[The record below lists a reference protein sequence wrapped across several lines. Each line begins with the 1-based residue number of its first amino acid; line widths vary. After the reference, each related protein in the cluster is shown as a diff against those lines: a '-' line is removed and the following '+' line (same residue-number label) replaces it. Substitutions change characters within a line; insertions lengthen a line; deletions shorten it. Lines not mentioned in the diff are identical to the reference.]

1 MNTASHYCVR
11 MPSDDDTFYMDN
23 CRGDCV
29 ATCTKTVPLN
39 WAEKQKQNKRR
50 DYYEQQKKRSTEME
64 REDMKHEH
72 MEQVLL
78 STEEIV
84 SPKKS
89 RPGRTVNGCELGIT
103 CTVAIANTVFH
114 QQWKLAKAQE
124 EQTKTSVATMMML
137 KTFNDTYLIR

>member
-1 MNTASHYCVR
+1 
-11 MPSDDDTFYMDN
+11 
-23 CRGDCV
+23 
-29 ATCTKTVPLN
+29 
-39 WAEKQKQNKRR
+39 
-50 DYYEQQKKRSTEME
+50 ME
-64 REDMKHEH
+64 RENMKREDMKHEH

-84 SPKKS
+84 LL
-89 RPGRTVNGCELGIT
+89 TVNGCELGIT

-137 KTFNDTYLIR
+137 KTFDDTYLIRLLPKTKKGIALHDFRDY

>member
-1 MNTASHYCVR
+1 

-39 WAEKQKQNKRR
+39 WAKKQKQNKRR
-50 DYYEQQKKRSTEME
+50 DYYEQQKKQSAEME

-89 RPGRTVNGCELGIT
+89 RPGRTVNGCELRIT
-103 CTVAIANTVFH
+103 CTVAIANNVFH

>member
-1 MNTASHYCVR
+1 
-11 MPSDDDTFYMDN
+11 MPSHNETFYMDN

-39 WAEKQKQNKRR
+39 WAKQQKRR
-50 DYYEQQKKRSTEME
+50 DYCAQQKKRSAEME

-89 RPGRTVNGCELGIT
+89 RPGRAVNGCELGIT
-103 CTVAIANTVFH
+103 CTVAIANTIFH

-124 EQTKTSVATMMML
+124 
-137 KTFNDTYLIR
+137 